1 MVHCRA
7 APGLPRRRRRR
18 PGSALCIV
26 LTSRAARLVQNGTQH
41 DAQGNPVINKY
52 RFPDMAELVKY
63 GHEAGVKM
71 GWYQNGCA
79 CGESTEKDIN
89 YRGDIRQLAELGFG
103 EKRLSEASLCM

>member
-1 MVHCRA
+1 MS

-18 PGSALCIV
+18 AGSALCIV
-26 LTSRAARLVQNGTQH
+26 LSLTSRAGARLVQNGTQH